1 MCRASQDPDAQ
12 GGPEYEYEQHLAQME
27 RDEQD
32 QDGADDYQ
40 ERQGESMREMQMED
54 AEQGPQVVRVE
65 RNISRRRDANGH
77 YTYRA
82 DARINGTRYQQ
93 SGMATLEEARATVAR
108 WRTGPPPAA
117 PEDANTKA
125 ASFIGRAWASLWK
138 SGKP

>member
-1 MCRASQDPDAQ
+1 
-12 GGPEYEYEQHLAQME
+12 
-27 RDEQD
+27 
-32 QDGADDYQ
+32 
-40 ERQGESMREMQMED
+40 MED

-108 WRTGPPPAA
+108 WRSEVLPAA
-117 PEDANTKA
+117 PEDASTKA

-138 SGKP
+138 AGKP